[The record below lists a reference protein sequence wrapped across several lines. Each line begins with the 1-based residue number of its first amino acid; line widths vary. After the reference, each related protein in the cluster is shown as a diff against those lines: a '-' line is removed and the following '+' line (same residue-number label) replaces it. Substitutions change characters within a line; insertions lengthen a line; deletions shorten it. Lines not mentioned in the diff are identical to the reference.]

1 MIILLRAVVIT
12 YIVAINVYGFLLIYF
27 QKKQFEE
34 MRERKVKDSKLFLSG
49 LLGGA
54 VGIYVAMFI
63 YTYRLQSLFLMIV
76 IPILIVI
83 NAYIVI
89 MAFTGNFGLLI
100 NV

>member
-1 MIILLRAVVIT
+1 MIILLRTLVIT

-27 QKKQFEE
+27 QKKSFEE
-34 MRERKVKDSKLFLSG
+34 MREKTVKDSKLFLSG
-49 LLGGA
+49 MLGGA

-63 YTYRLQSLFLMIV
+63 YSYRLQSLFLMIV
-76 IPILIVI
+76 IPILIVL

-89 MAFTGNFGLLI
+89 TAFTGNFGFLV